1 MFRSD
6 AALQRLIYRIVPSLL
21 DNEIDRRE
29 KFYQMEPKYEQ
40 YLLNKKTILNLK
52 LYYKRSKKHLTED
65 KENVNSKE
73 QFGDKYIQ
81 CMAQTPVRILTKL
94 LRNKFN
100 IPYNYKIR
108 LTHSGHKLNED
119 ESLIQIFTCFL
130 KQKSDLLEI
139 EYDFVKVKMKERL
152 SSDENCAGNGVPS
165 KRIKLI
171 KKNDHFLKLKEKR
184 TNKLKQI
191 SFSSLPNRME
201 NSDVNIIDTD
211 QPLDLTINK

>member
-1 MFRSD
+1 M
-6 AALQRLIYRIVPSLL
+6 VPSLL

-29 KFYQMEPKYEQ
+29 KFYQMEPIYEE
-40 YLLNKKTILNLK
+40 YLLNKKTVLSLK
-52 LYYKRSKKHLTED
+52 LFYKRSKKSLVED
-65 KENVNSKE
+65 KENVDSKE

-81 CMAQTPVRILTKL
+81 CVAHTPVRILTKL
-94 LRNKFN
+94 LRNKFG

-139 EYDFVKVKMKERL
+139 EYDFIKVKMKEL
-152 SSDENCAGNGVPS
+152 DENRTYNGVPS

-184 TNKLKQI
+184 SAKSKQT
-191 SFSSLPNRME
+191 SLSSLPNRME
-201 NSDVNIIDTD
+201 NSDVNLIDTD